1 MKISK
6 KENPA
11 LIKIKKQK
19 IKIILNVPKNNE
31 CYECSHSNPEF
42 ISLNNGIFLCKNCV
56 KHHSN
61 YPKTI
66 SNILKND
73 LNNLTL
79 KNIQYLYFGGN
90 ERLKQF
96 IQVDYPNLKKCSF
109 QNLYKTY
116 AMDYY
121 RKNLEYLIEG
131 GIKPIK
137 PNKNK
142 ACELI
147 KINKFNT
154 IKKKNN
160 VNINNSEFKNNIEE
174 TNSEN
179 TKRNQ
184 NSKRKNNQLKY
195 TKSSGKHRPNINLIL
210 SNFNNSLNNIN
221 TINIYNYNDKII
233 TETYYKKRF
242 LSQIFKNINIDD
254 VNDSNNLTDIN
265 NITFNKEEN
274 NKKNL
279 KSKSKKI
286 GENKLNTNIK
296 ITKRKEFLD
305 KQYINL
311 EKDNTYE
318 KPLFQN
324 YINTCHKGNYNKKFQ
339 YNSELSSTDLKYLS
353 NDISDMKINTRNNFS
368 NKNIYISQKI
378 FKKKTVGNSFSI
390 HNKKHPIST
399 TNNSLK
405 KIPKLQEEK
414 FNKRNSNKNELI
426 SESDINNSLEEN
438 DIIKVNRQINVNKK
452 RKRYSLNDIILENK
466 YNIDNLKETEKEKKH
481 RVYLNNEQKSKIIE
495 RIRRVASSKK
505 EKNINSSEKKSKIEI
520 ENKTQNEK
528 VFVNRYK
535 IKKNQKNQIK
545 NKNNTSLLIKDMINQ
560 PSNIRRNILEIIK
573 SNNLSHM
580 FISPHEKKINSFFTD
595 TKSVAKKVFE
605 KKMIIKE
612 LYQRKTDDI

>member
-6 KENPA
+6 KENTA

-19 IKIILNVPKNNE
+19 IKIIQNVPKNNE
-31 CYECSHSNPEF
+31 CFECSSLNPEF

-61 YPKTI
+61 FPKTI
-66 SNILKND
+66 SNIIKND

-160 VNINNSEFKNNIEE
+160 VNINNSDFKNNIEKI
-174 TNSEN
+174 NSEN
-179 TKRNQ
+179 TKRNK

-368 NKNIYISQKI
+368 NKN
-378 FKKKTVGNSFSI
+378 
-390 HNKKHPIST
+390 
-399 TNNSLK
+399 L
-405 KIPKLQEEK
+405 
-414 FNKRNSNKNELI
+414 
-426 SESDINNSLEEN
+426 
-438 DIIKVNRQINVNKK
+438 
-452 RKRYSLNDIILENK
+452 
-466 YNIDNLKETEKEKKH
+466 
-481 RVYLNNEQKSKIIE
+481 
-495 RIRRVASSKK
+495 
-505 EKNINSSEKKSKIEI
+505 
-520 ENKTQNEK
+520 
-528 VFVNRYK
+528 
-535 IKKNQKNQIK
+535 
-545 NKNNTSLLIKDMINQ
+545 
-560 PSNIRRNILEIIK
+560 
-573 SNNLSHM
+573 
-580 FISPHEKKINSFFTD
+580 
-595 TKSVAKKVFE
+595 
-605 KKMIIKE
+605 
-612 LYQRKTDDI
+612 

>member
-79 KNIQYLYFGGN
+79 KNIQYLCFGGN
-90 ERLKQF
+90 EKLKQF
-96 IQVDYPNLKKCSF
+96 IQVDFPILKKCSF

-121 RKNLEYLIEG
+121 RKYLEYLIEG

-142 ACELI
+142 ACELL
-147 KINKFNT
+147 KINKITNT

-160 VNINNSEFKNNIEE
+160 AKTKSLNNNIEE
-174 TNSEN
+174 TNSNN

-184 NSKRKNNQLKY
+184 NSNRKNNQLKI
-195 TKSSGKHRPNINLIL
+195 TKSSGKHRPNLNLIL
-210 SNFNNSLNNIN
+210 SNFNNSLNNFN

-242 LSQIFKNINIDD
+242 LSQIFKNININDI
-254 VNDSNNLTDIN
+254 NDSNNLTDIN

-274 NKKNL
+274 NNKKL
-279 KSKSKKI
+279 KSKSKKK
-286 GENKLNTNIK
+286 EEKKLDTNIK
-296 ITKRKEFLD
+296 IIKRKDFLD

-311 EKDNTYE
+311 EKDNVYE

-324 YINTCHKGNYNKKFQ
+324 YVNTCHKGNYNKKFQ
-339 YNSELSSTDLKYLS
+339 NNSELSSTDLNYFS
-353 NDISDMKINTRNNFS
+353 NDINETKNNTRNSFI
-368 NKNIYISQKI
+368 NKNLHSSQKI

-390 HNKKHPIST
+390 QYKKHPIST
-399 TNNSLK
+399 SNNSL
-405 KIPKLQEEK
+405 IQSPNIQEEK
-414 FNKRNSNKNELI
+414 FNIRNSNKNQLKNKLI
-426 SESDINNSLEEN
+426 FEINDSLEEN
-438 DIIKVNRQINVNKK
+438 GIIKVNRQINVNKK
-452 RKRYSLNDIILENK
+452 RKRHSLNNIILENK
-466 YNIDNLKETEKEKKH
+466 YDINNFKETEKEQKH
-481 RVYLNNEQKSKIIE
+481 RVNINNEQKSKIIE
-495 RIRRVASSKK
+495 RIRRVASNKK
-505 EKNINSSEKKSKIEI
+505 EKNINSLEK
-520 ENKTQNEK
+520 ENKIVNKIKNEK
-528 VFVNRYK
+528 VIVNRHQN
-535 IKKNQKNQIK
+535 INNQKKQIIK
-545 NKNNTSLLIKDMINQ
+545 KNNTSLLVKDMVNQ
-560 PSNIRRNILEIIK
+560 PSNIKKNILEIIRK
-573 SNNLSHM
+573 NNLSNL
-580 FISPHEKKINSFFTD
+580 IITPHAEKVNSDFTD
-595 TKSVAKKVFE
+595 TKSATKKDFE
-605 KKMIIKE
+605 KKIIIKE
-612 LYQRKTDDI
+612 LYQRKEDDVK